1 MNTDRVLNIT
11 LYEKG
16 QMYAITQRRE
26 LYVKYLQQ
34 HEHNGKNST
43 HDQSEI
49 FKWAK
54 NKNDN
59 MKYF

>member
-11 LYEKG
+11 LNEKSY
-16 QMYAITQRRE
+16 MYTMAQRRE

-34 HEHNGKNST
+34 HEHNGKISA

-49 FKWAK
+49 LKWAK
-54 NKNDN
+54 TR
-59 MKYF
+59 MTI